1 MVVVCVW
8 GGYFFYLLFIFCKS
22 GVRGSAA
29 LIHREGIDPRRAL
42 SAARGGFQPESC
54 RRNGG
59 EEEKFGVPGKGLGL
73 SPAWCAVTRSW
84 PHRSFVWEPGPAALP
99 GNQPEAVGMQEKV
112 PQNPV
117 QAAAGPS
124 EVRALGR
131 KPALWWLCGPPGDF
145 CCGRVRG

>member
-1 MVVVCVW
+1 M
-8 GGYFFYLLFIFCKS
+8 
-22 GVRGSAA
+22 
-29 LIHREGIDPRRAL
+29 
-42 SAARGGFQPESC
+42 
-54 RRNGG
+54 
-59 EEEKFGVPGKGLGL
+59 PGKGLGL

-99 GNQPEAVGMQEKV
+99 GNQPEAVGTQEKV

-145 CCGRVRG
+145 CCGRVRGCSRSARGVVGPGLIVPLFPEVFK